1 MPLGSLEDAA
11 LDRLSRDLEAQDDV
25 RHIATAEQ

>member
-11 LDRLSRDLEAQDDV
+11 LDRLSRYLEAQDDV